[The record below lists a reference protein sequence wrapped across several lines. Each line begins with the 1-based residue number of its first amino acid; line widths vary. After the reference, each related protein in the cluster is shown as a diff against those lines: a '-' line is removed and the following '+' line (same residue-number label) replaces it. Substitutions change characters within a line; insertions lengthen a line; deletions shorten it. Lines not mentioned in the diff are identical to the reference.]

1 MSSAKLLQVFADY
14 TAAAY
19 DDDELVSSSLPS
31 QSLTGA
37 GAQFQYA
44 QITASEDVQ
53 DETLPQSSS
62 GYGYSQSA
70 PPQRIAYA
78 PQYGY
83 DASQQAPHVDYTSR
97 QTSSVNY
104 NYPPAAEQKYTYS
117 SANLTADLGALNI
130 FPTVN
135 QDNQYTTTQN
145 TYNTFRPTSYATA
158 RGNSSTNPQGGQY
171 RDTRQRSHGNK
182 TNIATQKQALK
193 DNRVQMLLG
202 KESKRKRVIASCC
215 LTDHKQSTVNIGP
228 RISSLDE

>member
-1 MSSAKLLQVFADY
+1 MSSANLLQVFADY
-14 TAAAY
+14 TVAAY
-19 DDDELVSSSLPS
+19 DDHELVSSSLPS
-31 QSLTGA
+31 QSLMGA
-37 GAQFQYA
+37 GAQFQYP

-78 PQYGY
+78 PQYDY
-83 DASQQAPHVDYTSR
+83 DTSQQTSR
-97 QTSSVNY
+97 VNY
-104 NYPPAAEQKYTYS
+104 SYPPAAEQQYTYP
-117 SANLTADLGALNI
+117 SANLAVNLGALNI
-130 FPTVN
+130 SPKVN
-135 QDNQYTTTQN
+135 EDYQYTTTPN
-145 TYNTFRPTSYATA
+145 TYNMFRSTGYATA
-158 RGNSSTNPQGGQY
+158 RGNPSTNPQGGQY

-182 TNIATQKQALK
+182 TNVAAQKQALK

-215 LTDHKQSTVNIGP
+215 LTDHNQSTMNIGP